1 MEHSS
6 AMNSNVANGVL
17 ARHNALGFVAPA
29 VRRYALRRLGLFV
42 VAMAPLVV
50 FRGAL
55 TNGFVWDDYFNF
67 VVNRGY
73 RGLGWTELSWMFNS
87 AQLSHWIPITWA
99 TLGFD
104 YLMWGMWPTGYH
116 LTNLVFHSANACIFY
131 VIAGHI
137 LRTAVPGLQAIA
149 WRAGAL
155 AAALFFAVHPL
166 RTESVVWIT
175 ERRDLVSGLFFLL
188 AVLAY
193 LRAREPDPASRRWFA
208 LSVIF
213 FQLGVMSKSIV
224 VTLPVVLLALDV
236 YPLRRLRLSGSLSSQ
251 AKVILEKLPYLPMA
265 LLGSFVAII
274 IVGRDGGLLSF
285 ERLSLLDR
293 IVLIFHSAWFYLWKT
308 AFPFALSPL
317 YELPQTVSAMAP
329 RFLVAI
335 VATVAI
341 TCFVVAA
348 RRRWPA
354 VTAAWFS
361 YLCILAPVSGGM
373 HNGVQIAADRY
384 TYLACLPWALLF
396 GGGVMIVVRSGLGA
410 ALSPLAYKASLVG
423 IGGWIAALALL
434 ASMQTAI
441 WRDDESLWRHALA
454 SDPQC
459 FVCHHN
465 LGAVFARSGRAGEAV
480 EHFER
485 AVALRPTA
493 SVPRGALVLAFLSIQ
508 AHERADAELQ
518 VLRSLDPDVARTL
531 SPAFLGTW

>member
-1 MEHSS
+1 
-6 AMNSNVANGVL
+6 MNSNVANGLL
-17 ARHNALGFVAPA
+17 ARHNAFGLVAPA
-29 VRRYALRRLGLFV
+29 VRRHALRRLGLFV

-236 YPLRRLRLSGSLSSQ
+236 YPLRRLRLSGSPLSQ

-265 LLGSFVAII
+265 LLGSFVAIT
-274 IVGRDGGLLSF
+274 IVGRDGGLHSL

-293 IVLIFHSAWFYLWKT
+293 
-308 AFPFALSPL
+308 
-317 YELPQTVSAMAP
+317 
-329 RFLVAI
+329 
-335 VATVAI
+335 
-341 TCFVVAA
+341 
-348 RRRWPA
+348 
-354 VTAAWFS
+354 
-361 YLCILAPVSGGM
+361 
-373 HNGVQIAADRY
+373 
-384 TYLACLPWALLF
+384 
-396 GGGVMIVVRSGLGA
+396 
-410 ALSPLAYKASLVG
+410 
-423 IGGWIAALALL
+423 
-434 ASMQTAI
+434 
-441 WRDDESLWRHALA
+441 
-454 SDPQC
+454 
-459 FVCHHN
+459 
-465 LGAVFARSGRAGEAV
+465 
-480 EHFER
+480 
-485 AVALRPTA
+485 
-493 SVPRGALVLAFLSIQ
+493 
-508 AHERADAELQ
+508 
-518 VLRSLDPDVARTL
+518 
-531 SPAFLGTW
+531 

>member
-1 MEHSS
+1 
-6 AMNSNVANGVL
+6 MNSNVANGLL
-17 ARHNALGFVAPA
+17 ARHDVFGFVAPA
-29 VRRYALRRLGLFV
+29 VRRNVLRRLGLLV
-42 VAMAPLVV
+42 VAVAPLIV

-87 AQLSHWIPITWA
+87 AQLSHWIPITWV
-99 TLGFD
+99 TLGAD
-104 YLMWGMWPTGYH
+104 YLMWGMSPAGYH
-116 LTNLVFHSANACIFY
+116 LTNLVFHSVNACIFY
-131 VIAGHI
+131 VIAGRI
-137 LRTAVPGLQAIA
+137 LRAAAPAFQASA
-149 WRAGAL
+149 LRGGAL
-155 AAALFFAVHPL
+155 TAALFFALHPL
-166 RTESVVWIT
+166 RTESVVWVT

-208 LSVIF
+208 LSVVF

-224 VTLPVVLLALDV
+224 VTLPVVLLALDA
-236 YPLRRLRLSGSLSSQ
+236 YPLRRLSGPRSSQ

-265 LLGSFVAII
+265 LLGSYVAVT
-274 IVGRDGGLLSF
+274 IVGRDGGLVSF
-285 ERLSLLDR
+285 DRLSLLDR
-293 IVLIFHSAWFYLWKT
+293 ILLIVHSAWFYLWKT
-308 AFPFALSPL
+308 AFPLPLSPL

-335 VATVAI
+335 IATVAI
-341 TCFVVAA
+341 TCFVLAA

-354 VTAAWFS
+354 ALAAWFS

-396 GGGVMIVVRSGLGA
+396 GGGVMLVVRSGLTA
-410 ALSPLAYKASLVG
+410 ALSPLGYKAALAG
-423 IGGWIAALALL
+423 IGGWMVVLALL
-434 ASMQTAI
+434 ASVQTTV
-441 WRDDESLWRHALA
+441 WRDDETLWRHALA
-454 SDPQC
+454 SDPEC

-465 LGAVFARSGRAGEAV
+465 LGAVFHRSGRAQEAI

-493 SVPRGALVLAFLSIQ
+493 SVPRGALVLAFLSVQ
-508 AHERADAELQ
+508 ARERADAELQ
-518 VLRSLDPDVARTL
+518 MLHALDPDLARTL